1 MRKKKAYTEHEHY
14 ISVTY
19 LTTLRI
25 IKKKKKRKKYTY
37 MYLFSYIY
45 LSVDR

>member
-19 LTTLRI
+19 LTTLRT
-25 IKKKKKRKKYTY
+25 IKKKKKRKKYAY

-45 LSVDR
+45 LSADR